1 MITWEPKTNG
11 FFIDDFR
18 KKLKE
23 KNFPDE
29 DINKVVENAKDA
41 LSKTIN
47 PNNPENNNETF
58 KTNLVLGYIQSGKT
72 TSMEAVACMARD
84 NGFKLMIVLSGH
96 VSNLTEQTQE
106 RVYETLDQFGW
117 NRVQIQNK
125 IDTEKTKTLLKQL
138 VNSDKELFIDDDEKP
153 AVLIVTKKLWNSI
166 KNLARN

>member
-72 TSMEAVACMARD
+72 TSMEAVALARD
-84 NGFKLMIVLSGH
+84 NGF
-96 VSNLTEQTQE
+96 
-106 RVYETLDQFGW
+106 
-117 NRVQIQNK
+117 
-125 IDTEKTKTLLKQL
+125 
-138 VNSDKELFIDDDEKP
+138 NS
-153 AVLIVTKKLWNSI
+153 
-166 KNLARN
+166 

>member
-58 KTNLVLGYIQSGKT
+58 KTESCIRLHTKWKN
-72 TSMEAVACMARD
+72 
-84 NGFKLMIVLSGH
+84 H
-96 VSNLTEQTQE
+96 VYGSCCL
-106 RVYETLDQFGW
+106 YG
-117 NRVQIQNK
+117 
-125 IDTEKTKTLLKQL
+125 
-138 VNSDKELFIDDDEKP
+138 
-153 AVLIVTKKLWNSI
+153 
-166 KNLARN
+166 

>member
-47 PNNPENNNETF
+47 QNNATIM
-58 KTNLVLGYIQSGKT
+58 K
-72 TSMEAVACMARD
+72 R
-84 NGFKLMIVLSGH
+84 
-96 VSNLTEQTQE
+96 
-106 RVYETLDQFGW
+106 
-117 NRVQIQNK
+117 
-125 IDTEKTKTLLKQL
+125 LKR
-138 VNSDKELFIDDDEKP
+138 S
-153 AVLIVTKKLWNSI
+153 
-166 KNLARN
+166 